1 MDINDKLKEI
11 GIKNGTCYF
20 DDIIKNKDFGFDNI
34 SLYENS

>member
-1 MDINDKLKEI
+1 MEINDKLKEI

-34 SLYENS
+34 SLDEKS